1 MEQISNEEFLKLQEE
16 DLLIEDYDTD
26 FYYAEAKLKCGL
38 YVYWSGHDDEIY
50 NGHEFAFA
58 GSVKNLI
65 VMKNSYKSIVSKNDK
80 MIFTTNYLKHCGVM
94 KKLDDMDPIYLQMEK
109 LAKNIIKESEGS
121 ILFYELKSYTFNA
134 LAKYEEEINRKIEKI
149 YDLDMIKAI
158 VNEMINE
165 MKTEQYYSDPKLDSK
180 NELPK
185 DK

>member
-50 NGHEFAFA
+50 NGHEFDFA
-58 GSVKNLI
+58 GSVKNLM
-65 VMKNSYKSIVSKNDK
+65 VMKNSYKSIVSKNDN
-80 MIFTTNYLKHCGVM
+80 MIFTTNYLKHCGMM

-109 LAKNIIKESEGS
+109 LAKNIIKESEGF
-121 ILFYELKSYTFNA
+121 ILFYELESYTFDV
-134 LAKYEEEINRKIEKI
+134 LARCKEERTKKLNEFFESNS
-149 YDLDMIKAI
+149 DMIMAI
-158 VNEMINE
+158 IDK
-165 MKTEQYYSDPKLDSK
+165 MKTKQYYPDPQLDGK

>member
-16 DLLIEDYDTD
+16 DLLIEEVRAD
-26 FYYAEAKLKCGL
+26 FYEARAKLKCGL
-38 YVYWSGHDDEIY
+38 HVYWSGHDDEFY

-58 GSVKNLI
+58 GSIKNLM

-80 MIFTTNYLKHCGVM
+80 MIFTTNYLKHCDIM

-109 LAKNIIKESEGS
+109 LAKNIIEKSSGAV
-121 ILFYELKSYTFNA
+121 LFYELESYTFDVFA
-134 LAKYEEEINRKIEKI
+134 RCEEERTKKLNEFFESNSDTIMAIIEK
-149 YDLDMIKAI
+149 
-158 VNEMINE
+158 
-165 MKTEQYYSDPKLDSK
+165 MKTKQYYPNPKLDDK